1 MADNTGEEH
10 LDNPTNNQS
19 ENRSDEITPVKDT
32 ETITQN
38 QETENMEVH
47 KHPHHVTHK
56 KKWGEYLLEFL
67 MLFLAVFLGFLAE
80 NFREHQVEKER
91 GKQYIE
97 SFYNDLEA
105 DTATFSKLIVYNNEK
120 IMGLNGMFECYD
132 SIQSDWKSTS
142 CLVSILKNS
151 EGNHGI
157 NFSDGTM
164 QQLKNAGGFRLLTK
178 DDRDSIISYD
188 KATQSYLNFQ
198 TTALQQSQDDVR
210 SASSMLKD
218 FIANKFLFKRNAG
231 VDSSSI
237 EVPLFFLNDKLLI
250 NKYFNDLFRYKAMTQ
265 NQQRISINLKE
276 QATRLIMHFGDKYQF
291 R

>member
-1 MADNTGEEH
+1 MPDNTDEDT
-10 LDNPTNNQS
+10 LDSPTNTES
-19 ENRSDEITPVKDT
+19 ENSSEAITPTNDT
-32 ETITQN
+32 ETIIPN

-97 SFYNDLEA
+97 SFYNDLKI

-132 SIQSDWKSTS
+132 SIRSDWKSTS

-151 EGNHGI
+151 GGNRGI
-157 NFSDGTM
+157 NFSNGTM
-164 QQLKNAGGFRLLTK
+164 QQLKNAGGFRLLSK
-178 DDRDSIISYD
+178 IDRDSIISYD
-188 KATQSYLNFQ
+188 KATEAYLNFQ

-210 SASSMLKD
+210 STSSMLKD
-218 FIANKFLFKRNAG
+218 FSANKFLFKRSSG
-231 VDSSSI
+231 TDSSSI
-237 EVPLFFLNDKLLI
+237 ETPLLFSNDKLLL
-250 NKYFNDLFRYKAMTQ
+250 NKYFNDLFRYMTMTQ
-265 NQQRISINLKE
+265 SQQKNSIVLKE
-276 QATRLIMHFGDKYQF
+276 KATRLIMYFEDKYHSE
-291 R
+291 

>member
-1 MADNTGEEH
+1 MAENTEEEH
-10 LDNPTNNQS
+10 LDSTSIPLS
-19 ENRSDEITPVKDT
+19 ENLADQNTPNIDADTINTNPEIEK
-32 ETITQN
+32 
-38 QETENMEVH
+38 MEVH

-67 MLFLAVFLGFLAE
+67 MLFFAVFLGFLAE

-97 SFYNDLEA
+97 SFYNDLET
-105 DTATFSKLIVYNNEK
+105 DTAAFSKLIIYNNEK

-132 SIQSDWKSTS
+132 SIQIDWKSTS

-151 EGNHGI
+151 QGNHGI
-157 NFSDGTM
+157 NFSNGTM
-164 QQLKNAGGFRLLTK
+164 QQLKNAGGFRLLNK

-188 KATQSYLNFQ
+188 KATQAYLNFQ

-210 SASSMLKD
+210 STASMLKD
-218 FIANKFLFKRNAG
+218 FIANKFLFKGSAG
-231 VDSSSI
+231 ADSSSVEI
-237 EVPLFFLNDKLLI
+237 PLLFSNDKVLL
-250 NKYFNDLFRYKAMTQ
+250 NKYFNDLFRYIAMTKGQQ
-265 NQQRISINLKE
+265 NNSIALKE
-276 QATRLIMHFGDKYQF
+276 QATRLIMYFGDKYHF